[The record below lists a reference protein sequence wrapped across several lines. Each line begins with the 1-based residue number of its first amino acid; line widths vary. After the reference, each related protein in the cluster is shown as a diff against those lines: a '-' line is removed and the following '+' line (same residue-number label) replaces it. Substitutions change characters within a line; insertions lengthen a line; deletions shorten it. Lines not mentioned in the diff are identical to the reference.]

1 MEQQQSEKPNILEV
15 VFHCP
20 VNTRRQK
27 YWDQNFVLLRPLL
40 LDLGVEVCMSM
51 IAFERKGVGQYFETV
66 KYARKR
72 HQESSQLYELS
83 IQAEFYINVLIYFI
97 NVYENEF
104 TRGSSWNEVKIDY
117 IFV

>member
-1 MEQQQSEKPNILEV
+1 
-15 VFHCP
+15 
-20 VNTRRQK
+20 
-27 YWDQNFVLLRPLL
+27 
-40 LDLGVEVCMSM
+40 MSM

-83 IQAEFYINVLIYFI
+83 IQAEFYINVLIYSNVVYLI

-104 TRGSSWNEVKIDY
+104 TRGSSWNEVKVDY